1 MHRGTTPTIRF
12 TLPFNTDTIS
22 KLFVTFYQG
31 QIMFTKTLPDCVV
44 EESTVIIT
52 LNQKETLM
60 LTDTNSVSMQ
70 IRCLLK
76 DGSALASNIVKTD
89 VERILM
95 DGVI

>member
-52 LNQKETLM
+52 LN
-60 LTDTNSVSMQ
+60 
-70 IRCLLK
+70 
-76 DGSALASNIVKTD
+76 
-89 VERILM
+89 
-95 DGVI
+95 